1 MNKIIEEELIQ
12 GLHVLIGLNQK
23 RLREYVKSN
32 DIGHI
37 LDHPAALDMNERQ
50 IKKLYQLKDFINAYC
65 VFRAEPKKEV
75 IRCIED
81 ARKLFLARLGY
92 HCEYESVMAA
102 FLSSKGAVISFEEIS
117 KGSVYST
124 LILPQKIAQRAILL
138 NAKSVIV
145 GHNHP
150 SLVTTPSKDDISTTK
165 RLVLGLRFLDVDL
178 LDHIIVGGN
187 QALSMRAEHI
197 IDFEGEV
204 DIDSCL
210 EPRKEKQGYAAEE
223 RGIQLQM

>member
-12 GLHVLIGLNQK
+12 GLHVLIGLNKK

-37 LDHPAALDMNERQ
+37 LDHPAVLGMNERQ

-65 VFRAEPKKEV
+65 VLRAEPKKEV
-75 IRCIED
+75 IRYTED
-81 ARKLFLARLGY
+81 ARRLFLARLGY
-92 HCEYESVMAA
+92 HCEYENLMAA
-102 FLSSKGAVISFEEIS
+102 FLDCKGKVISFEAIS
-117 KGSVYST
+117 EESIYGT
-124 LILPQKIAQRAILL
+124 LMLPQKIAKRAILL
-138 NAKSVIV
+138 DAKSVII

-150 SLVTTPSKDDISTTK
+150 SLEVVPSKEDIRTTK
-165 RLVLGLRFLDVDL
+165 SLILGLRLLDVEL

-187 QALSMRAEHI
+187 QALSMREEHI
-197 IDFEGEV
+197 IDFENELDV
-204 DIDSCL
+204 DKYL
-210 EPRKEKQGYAAEE
+210 ELQKGKQGYAAEE